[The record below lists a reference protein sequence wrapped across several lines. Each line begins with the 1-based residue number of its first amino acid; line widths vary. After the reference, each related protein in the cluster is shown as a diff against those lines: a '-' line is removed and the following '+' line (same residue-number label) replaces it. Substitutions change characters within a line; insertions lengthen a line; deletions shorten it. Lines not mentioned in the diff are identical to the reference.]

1 MQGSANITELIMFSE
16 LPRRSNLKR
25 GILRAFTL
33 IELLVVIA
41 IIAILAAILFP
52 VFAQAKAAAKATAS
66 LSNIKQID
74 LGLQMYMS
82 DYDDTVVLT
91 GTWHCD
97 PAYTTP
103 CTADPSE
110 PFLLPPND
118 ISTWAWLLNPYL
130 KSGPITQDP
139 QAPPNGQV
147 IMGTSDTTDDLFFT
161 QYGMNYVYLT
171 PEYFPANFNPPSS
184 APNYQQPVTSSQIS
198 QPAET
203 VFATSKYSYS
213 ETKINSSGYLYYDTI
228 ASPALWT
235 TVEVPDCISASTAG
249 FNCFN
254 NWGANDGY
262 INDPSLV
269 GLATPA
275 SGSNTGGVALR
286 TPGGDAVTAFMD
298 GHTKALSAGQL
309 AAGTNWTPT
318 IQANSVITVDPSK
331 YIWDLQ

>member
-1 MQGSANITELIMFSE
+1 M
-16 LPRRSNLKR
+16 
-25 GILRAFTL
+25 LRAFTL

-74 LGLQMYMS
+74 LGLQMYMN
-82 DYDDTVVLT
+82 DYDDTVVLS
-91 GTWHCD
+91 GTWNG
-97 PAYTTP
+97 
-103 CTADPSE
+103 
-110 PFLLPPND
+110 PND
-118 ISTWAWLLNPYL
+118 PFTISPNTLTTWGWLLNPYL
-130 KSGPITQDP
+130 KSGPLTQDP
-139 QAPPNGQV
+139 LAPPNGQV
-147 IMGTSDTTDDLFFT
+147 ITGASDTTNDLFFT

-171 PEYFPANFNPPSS
+171 PEYFPTTGNP
-184 APNYQQPVTSSQIS
+184 YQQPVTSSTIS
-198 QPAET
+198 QPAAT

-213 ETKINSSGYLYYDTI
+213 ETQLANNGYFYYDTV

-235 TVEVPDCISASTAG
+235 TVEVPDCITAFNAG
-249 FNCFN
+249 LNCFN

-262 INDPSLV
+262 LNDSAIV
-269 GLATPA
+269 GLTSSIA
-275 SGSNTGGVALR
+275 GSNTGGVAIR

-298 GHTKALSAGQL
+298 GHVKSLTASQL

-318 IQANSVITVDPSK
+318 IQASSVITVDPTK